1 MGTTQSKTATP
12 GQEVKA
18 DNILDILATKYILTQ
33 NFQDMKK
40 LGEKEYCNKLV
51 ILTSDIIKKFLKENE
66 ITYVSQRIVDG
77 VPINE
82 KKTSSVIYLS
92 TNKLQK
98 QADISH
104 NSKRTEKTL
113 LSELD
118 VRNSREKD
126 SMCKG
131 IAKFY
136 IKIAHLFAAILKAV
150 NPIYKYDGHEMSIM
164 NKSRIPKGAKV
175 KLAEV
180 NLCNRRIKSL
190 KVENTE
196 TGKIKVQ
203 VNNCHLNRKVTAKY
217 LNDNVLDNLGIDY
230 GTEVIQG
237 KTLGQEIGVPE
248 LEKLYY
254 DIYDYK
260 TGKFNTMSKKSR
272 NEYNKDLGVF
282 YKTFT
287 GKKNYTSW
295 NTSGKKKFSDI
306 PLIAYHE
313 SEQCKDPNSPW
324 QKSYTDSDENPLFI
338 KFADNV
344 KSMLENTK
352 ANQKKLLSVLDKLF
366 VWVDT
371 PAQSPSNDLENKMV
385 TINPTLTSKSL
396 QSLVE
401 KTRQMIIDIY
411 LQCENEYQQGLK
423 LFEAIVGDR
432 MLKNSITKK
441 ENLEQQLKKVIVGDK
456 DQELGKLVQQNVSEA
471 LQDKSKFKYG
481 GSKRKTR
488 KL

>member
-1 MGTTQSKTATP
+1 M
-12 GQEVKA
+12 V
-18 DNILDILATKYILTQ
+18 
-33 NFQDMKK
+33 
-40 LGEKEYCNKLV
+40 
-51 ILTSDIIKKFLKENE
+51 
-66 ITYVSQRIVDG
+66 
-77 VPINE
+77 
-82 KKTSSVIYLS
+82 
-92 TNKLQK
+92 
-98 QADISH
+98 
-104 NSKRTEKTL
+104 
-113 LSELD
+113 
-118 VRNSREKD
+118 
-126 SMCKG
+126 
-131 IAKFY
+131 
-136 IKIAHLFAAILKAV
+136 
-150 NPIYKYDGHEMSIM
+150 
-164 NKSRIPKGAKV
+164 
-175 KLAEV
+175 
-180 NLCNRRIKSL
+180 
-190 KVENTE
+190 
-196 TGKIKVQ
+196 
-203 VNNCHLNRKVTAKY
+203 
-217 LNDNVLDNLGIDY
+217 
-230 GTEVIQG
+230 
-237 KTLGQEIGVPE
+237 
-248 LEKLYY
+248 
-254 DIYDYK
+254 
-260 TGKFNTMSKKSR
+260 
-272 NEYNKDLGVF
+272 
-282 YKTFT
+282 
-287 GKKNYTSW
+287 
-295 NTSGKKKFSDI
+295 KKKFSDI